1 MELVRRFFLFL
12 LRFGDG
18 GSMLMGW
25 SWLEPSRDR
34 LLCRDLVFG
43 RVSEMGV
50 GWDGWK
56 VPSLLAS
63 KTKEKIYIYTVGVFF
78 FFFWNRIR
86 RPRC

>member
-1 MELVRRFFLFL
+1 
-12 LRFGDG
+12 
-18 GSMLMGW
+18 MLMGW

-63 KTKEKIYIYTVGVFF
+63 KTKQKIYIY
-78 FFFWNRIR
+78 IQ
-86 RPRC
+86 